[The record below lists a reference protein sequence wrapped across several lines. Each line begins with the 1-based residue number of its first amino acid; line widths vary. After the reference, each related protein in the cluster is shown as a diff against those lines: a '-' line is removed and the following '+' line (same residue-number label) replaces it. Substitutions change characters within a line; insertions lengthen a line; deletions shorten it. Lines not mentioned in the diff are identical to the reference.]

1 MNKILVILGVFLGL
15 FASSVSADGLTSNLN
30 NMLNK
35 KDTTPMVDLSNLNV
49 NAKPKPP
56 VQRAVK
62 TRSSK
67 AVVATV
73 NGHKIIKKD
82 ADAYLK
88 KRTQGKV
95 TNFDLLPKK
104 QRTRLLQEM
113 SISTLASD
121 AAKKE
126 LSQEEKLVISTRVWM
141 QKKAL
146 EAKVSDDQVKELYDQ
161 MEQRA
166 KDANSTKPIPSFD
179 SIKDRMKMQIVEKE
193 IIGKLMKGVDIKVI
207 DANMIAGSIN
217 DIYISIEDADKALH
231 SISKGKATWAKVSEN
246 DRMKLLNMIAPS
258 KLVEAAVTKDLKSKD
273 TEVAYSNVWMQ
284 NKIMKTEISD
294 KELRSAY
301 DKIKKS
307 AKKAK
312 SKQEVPEFDQ
322 LKSTLKMQMG
332 KEKVIAD
339 LMKNAKI
346 KLK

>member
-15 FASSVSADGLTSNLN
+15 FASSVSADGLTNNLN

-49 NAKPKPP
+49 NAKPKP
-56 VQRAVK
+56 VQSAVK

-73 NGHKIIKKD
+73 NGHKIIKKE

-95 TNFDLLPKK
+95 KNFDLLPKK
-104 QRTRLLQEM
+104 QRIRLLQEM

-121 AAKKE
+121 AAKKG
-126 LSQEEKLVISTRVWM
+126 LSQEEKLAISTRVWM

-146 EAKVSDDQVKELYDQ
+146 ETKVSDDQVKELYDQ

-166 KDANSTKPIPSFD
+166 KDANSTKPIPSFN

-193 IIGKLMKGVDIKVI
+193 IIGKLMKGVELKVI

-217 DIYISIEDADKALH
+217 DVYISIEDADKALH

-258 KLVEAAVTKDLKSKD
+258 KLVEEAVKKDLKSKD

>member
-1 MNKILVILGVFLGL
+1 MKKILVILSVSCGL
-15 FASSVSADGLTSNLN
+15 FVSSAFADGLTNNLN

-35 KDTTPMVDLSNLNV
+35 KETTPMVDLSNLNV
-49 NAKPKPP
+49 NAKPKPVP
-56 VQRAVK
+56 SAVK

-73 NGHKIIKKD
+73 NDHKIIKKD

-95 TNFDLLPKK
+95 KNFDLLPKK
-104 QRTRLLQEM
+104 QRIRLLQEM
-113 SISTLASD
+113 SISTLVSD
-121 AAKKE
+121 AAEKE
-126 LSQEEKLVISTRVWM
+126 LTQEEKSAISTRVWM
-141 QKKAL
+141 QKEAL
-146 EAKVSDDQVKELYDQ
+146 ETKVSDEQTKEIYDQ

-166 KDANSTKPIPSFD
+166 KDANSTEPIPSFD

-193 IIGKLMKGVDIKVI
+193 IIGKLMKGVELKVI

-258 KLVEAAVTKDLKSKD
+258 KLVEEAVKKDLKSKD
-273 TEVAYSNVWMQ
+273 TEVAFSNVWMQ
-284 NKIMKTEISD
+284 NKIMKTKISD
-294 KELRSAY
+294 KKLRSAY

-312 SKQEVPEFDQ
+312 SKQKVPEFDQ
-322 LKSTLKMQMG
+322 LKSTLKMQIA
-332 KEKVIAD
+332 KEKVIAN

>member
-1 MNKILVILGVFLGL
+1 MKKILVLLSIFCGL
-15 FASSVSADGLTSNLN
+15 FVSAVSADGLTNNLN
-30 NMLNK
+30 SMLNK
-35 KDTTPMVDLSNLNV
+35 KDTTPIVDLSNLNV
-49 NAKPKPP
+49 NAKAKP
-56 VQRAVK
+56 VQPPKVK

-104 QRTRLLQEM
+104 QRTRLLREM
-113 SISTLASD
+113 SISTLVLD
-121 AAKKE
+121 AAEKE
-126 LSQEEKLVISTRVWM
+126 LSKQEKSAISTRVWM
-141 QKKAL
+141 QQEVL
-146 EAKVSDDQVKELYDQ
+146 ETKISDEQVKELYDQ

-166 KDANSTKPIPSFD
+166 KDANSTKPIPSFE

-193 IIGKLMKGVDIKVI
+193 IIGKLMKGVELKII

-217 DIYISIEDADKALH
+217 DIYVSIEEADKALH
-231 SISKGKATWAKVSEN
+231 SISKGKATWVTVSEN

-258 KLVEAAVTKDLKSKD
+258 KLLEAVAVKDLKSKD

-294 KELRSAY
+294 KKLRSAY

-312 SKQEVPEFDQ
+312 SKQKVPEFDQ
-322 LKSTLKMQMG
+322 MKDTLKMQIA

-339 LMKNAKI
+339 LMKSAKI

>member
-1 MNKILVILGVFLGL
+1 MNKVLVVLGVSFGL
-15 FASSVSADGLTSNLN
+15 FVNSVSADGLTNNLN

-35 KDTTPMVDLSNLNV
+35 KETTPMVDLSNLNI
-49 NAKPKPP
+49 NAKPKP
-56 VQRAVK
+56 VQSAVK

-88 KRTQGKV
+88 KRTNGKV
-95 TNFDLLPKK
+95 KNFDLLPKK

-113 SISTLASD
+113 SISTLATD

-126 LSQEEKLVISTRVWM
+126 LSQQEKTAISTRVWM
-141 QKKAL
+141 QKEAL
-146 EAKVSDDQVKELYDQ
+146 ETKVTDEQAKEIYDQ

-166 KDANSTKPIPSFD
+166 KEANSTKPIPSFD
-179 SIKDRMKMQIVEKE
+179 SIKDRMKMQIVEKQ
-193 IIGKLMKGVDIKVI
+193 IMGKLMRGVELKII

-217 DIYISIEDADKALH
+217 DIYVSIEDADNALN

-258 KLVEAAVTKDLKSKD
+258 KLLEAAAKKDIKPKD
-273 TEVAYSNVWMQ
+273 TDAAFSNFWMQ
-284 NKIMKTEISD
+284 SKVMKTEVSD
-294 KELRSAY
+294 KELKSAY

-312 SKQEVPEFDQ
+312 SKKEVPEFEQ
-322 LKSTLKMQMG
+322 LKNTLKMQIA
-332 KEKVIAD
+332 KEKVIAG
-339 LMKNAKI
+339 LMKSAKI

>member
-1 MNKILVILGVFLGL
+1 MNKVLVVLGVSFGL
-15 FASSVSADGLTSNLN
+15 FVNSVSADGLTNNLN

-35 KDTTPMVDLSNLNV
+35 KETIPMVDLSNLNV
-49 NAKPKPP
+49 NAKPKP
-56 VQRAVK
+56 VQSAVK

-88 KRTQGKV
+88 KRTNGKV
-95 TNFDLLPKK
+95 KNFDLLPKK

-113 SISTLASD
+113 SISTLATD
-121 AAKKE
+121 AAKKD
-126 LSQEEKLVISTRVWM
+126 LSEQEKTALITRVWM
-141 QKKAL
+141 QKEAL
-146 EAKVSDDQVKELYDQ
+146 ETKVTDEQAKEIYDQ

-179 SIKDRMKMQIVEKE
+179 SIKDRMKMQIVEKQ
-193 IIGKLMKGVDIKVI
+193 IMGKLMRGVELKII
-207 DANMIAGSIN
+207 NANMIAGSIN
-217 DIYISIEDADKALH
+217 DIYVSIEDADNALN

-258 KLVEAAVTKDLKSKD
+258 KLVEAAAKKDLKSKD
-273 TEVAYSNVWMQ
+273 TDAAFSNFWMQ
-284 NKIMKTEISD
+284 SKVMKTEVSD
-294 KELRSAY
+294 KELKSAY

-312 SKQEVPEFDQ
+312 SKQKVPEFEE
-322 LKSTLKMQMG
+322 LKNTLKMQIA
-332 KEKVIAD
+332 KEKVIAG
-339 LMKNAKI
+339 LMKSAKI

>member
-1 MNKILVILGVFLGL
+1 MNKILLVLGVS
-15 FASSVSADGLTSNLN
+15 FALCVNSVSADGLTNNLN

-35 KDTTPMVDLSNLNV
+35 KETTPMVDLSNLNV
-49 NAKPKPP
+49 NAKPKP
-56 VQRAVK
+56 VQREAVK

-88 KRTQGKV
+88 KRTQGQV
-95 TNFDLLPKK
+95 SNFDLLPKK
-104 QRTRLLQEM
+104 QRKRLLQEM

-121 AAKKE
+121 AAKRE
-126 LSQEEKLVISTRVWM
+126 LSGEEKSAISTRVWM
-141 QKKAL
+141 QKEAL
-146 EAKVSDDQVKELYDQ
+146 ETKVTDEQAKEIYEQ

-166 KDANSTKPIPSFD
+166 KDANSSKPIPSFD
-179 SIKDRMKMQIVEKE
+179 SIKDRMKMQIVEKK
-193 IIGKLMKGVDIKVI
+193 IVGKLMKGVEIKVI

-217 DIYISIEDADKALH
+217 DIYISIEDADKALN
-231 SISKGKATWAKVSEN
+231 SISKGKAAWATVSEN

-258 KLVEAAVTKDLKSKD
+258 KLVEAAVKKDLKSKD
-273 TEVAYSNVWMQ
+273 TDVAFSNFWMQ
-284 NKIMKTEISD
+284 NKITKTKVSD
-294 KELRSAY
+294 KELKSAY
-301 DKIKKS
+301 DKIKKT

-312 SKQEVPEFDQ
+312 SKQKVPEFEE
-322 LKSTLKMQMG
+322 LKETLKMQIG

>member
-1 MNKILVILGVFLGL
+1 MHKILVLVGVSLGL
-15 FASSVSADGLTSNLN
+15 FVTSVSADGLSNNLN
-30 NMLNK
+30 NVLNK
-35 KDTTPMVDLSNLNV
+35 KDTTPMVDLSNLNI
-49 NAKPKPP
+49 NAKPKP
-56 VQRAVK
+56 VLNTVK

-73 NGHKIIKKD
+73 NGHKIIKKE

-104 QRTRLLQEM
+104 QRIRLLQEM

-121 AAKKE
+121 AAKKG
-126 LSQEEKLVISTRVWM
+126 LSQEEKSAISTRVWM
-141 QKKAL
+141 QKEAL
-146 EAKVSDDQVKELYDQ
+146 ETKVTDEQAKEIYDQ

-193 IIGKLMKGVDIKVI
+193 IIGKLMKGVELKVI

-217 DIYISIEDADKALH
+217 DMYVSIEDADKALH
-231 SISKGKATWAKVSEN
+231 SISKGKATWAKVSED
-246 DRMKLLNMIAPS
+246 DRMKLLNMLAPS
-258 KLVEAAVTKDLKSKD
+258 KLVEAAVKKDLKSKD
-273 TEVAYSNVWMQ
+273 TDIAFSNVWMQ
-284 NKIMKTEISD
+284 NKITKTKVSD

-301 DKIKKS
+301 DKIKKVS
-307 AKKAK
+307 KKKK
-312 SKQEVPEFDQ
+312 SKEKVPEFDQ
-322 LKSTLKMQMG
+322 LKNTLKMQIG

>member
-1 MNKILVILGVFLGL
+1 MVFGISLGL
-15 FASSVSADGLTSNLN
+15 FAPSVSADGLTNNLN

-35 KDTTPMVDLSNLNV
+35 KETTPMVDLSNLNI
-49 NAKPKPP
+49 NAKP
-56 VQRAVK
+56 VQPKVK

-95 TNFDLLPKK
+95 KNFDILPKK
-104 QRTRLLQEM
+104 QRVRLLQEM

-126 LSQEEKLVISTRVWM
+126 LSEQEKLAITTRVWM
-141 QKKAL
+141 QKEAL
-146 EAKVSDDQVKELYDQ
+146 EIKVTDEQVKEIYDQ

-179 SIKDRMKMQIVEKE
+179 SIKDRMKMQIVEKQ
-193 IIGKLMKGVDIKVI
+193 IVGKLMKGVDIKII
-207 DANMIAGSIN
+207 DANMIAGNIN
-217 DIYISIEDADKALH
+217 DIYVSIEDADNALN
-231 SISKGKATWAKVSEN
+231 SISKGKASWAKVSQN
-246 DRMKLLNMIAPS
+246 DKMKLLNMIAPS
-258 KLVEAAVTKDLKSKD
+258 KLIEASAKKDLKAKD
-273 TEVAYSNVWMQ
+273 TEIAFSNFWMQ
-284 NKIMKTEISD
+284 KKTMKTDISD

-312 SKQEVPEFDQ
+312 SKEKIPEFEV
-322 LKSTLKMQMG
+322 LKNTLKMQIA

-339 LMKNAKI
+339 LMKSAKI
-346 KLK
+346 RLK

>member
-1 MNKILVILGVFLGL
+1 MHKILVLVGVSLGL
-15 FASSVSADGLTSNLN
+15 FVTSVSADGLSNNLN
-30 NMLNK
+30 NVLNK
-35 KDTTPMVDLSNLNV
+35 KDTTPMVDLSNLNI
-49 NAKPKPP
+49 NAKPKPVLQP
-56 VQRAVK
+56 KVK

-73 NGHKIIKKD
+73 NGHKIIKKE

-104 QRTRLLQEM
+104 QRIRLLQEM

-121 AAKKE
+121 AAKKG
-126 LSQEEKLVISTRVWM
+126 LSQEEKSAISTRVWM
-141 QKKAL
+141 QKEAL
-146 EAKVSDDQVKELYDQ
+146 ETKVTDEQAKEIYDQ

-193 IIGKLMKGVDIKVI
+193 IIGKLMKGVELKVI

-217 DIYISIEDADKALH
+217 DMYVSIEDADKALH
-231 SISKGKATWAKVSEN
+231 SISKGKATWAKVSED
-246 DRMKLLNMIAPS
+246 DRMKLLNMLAPS
-258 KLVEAAVTKDLKSKD
+258 KLVEAAVKKDLKSKD
-273 TEVAYSNVWMQ
+273 TDIAFSNVWMQ
-284 NKIMKTEISD
+284 NKITKTKVSD

-301 DKIKKS
+301 DKIKKV
-307 AKKAK
+307 AKKRK
-312 SKQEVPEFDQ
+312 SKEKVPEFDQ
-322 LKSTLKMQMG
+322 LKATLKMQIG